1 VAKRLGV
8 AKGLAKAPAGKT
20 PVTRDLA
27 QAPESKQADGVMQ
40 AAETLTAAGRN
51 RILVPASRCSWL
63 RAGRS
68 QSESEGNLSRLS
80 RARPSLN
87 GQTAVDRARN
97 AGRSVLRTVGRNVGA
112 Y

>member
-20 PVTRDLA
+20 PVTRGLA

-40 AAETLTAAGRN
+40 AAETMAAAGRN
-51 RILVPASRCSWL
+51 RILMPASRCSWL

-68 QSESEGNLSRLS
+68 QDGSEGNVSRLS

-87 GQTAVDRARN
+87 GQTSGDRARS
-97 AGRSVLRTVGRNVGA
+97 AVRSLRRAVGCNVGA